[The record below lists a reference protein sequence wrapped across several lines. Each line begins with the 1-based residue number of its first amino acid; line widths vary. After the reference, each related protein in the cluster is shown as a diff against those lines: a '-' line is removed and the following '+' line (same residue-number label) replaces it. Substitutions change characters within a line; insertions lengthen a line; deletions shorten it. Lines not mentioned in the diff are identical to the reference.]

1 MGTGS
6 VFDDITVTGSTTG
19 GVSMSG
25 TTGTTTFGDGT
36 GNDLSLTT
44 TSGSAAAF
52 GLSNAGAVSVP
63 SGGTTNVSATGGPA
77 IDVTGTSGASL
88 AFDDVDSTNSANDG
102 INLDGLNAG
111 TFSATSGDISGA
123 SGISFDLNGG
133 SGAITYP
140 GNIGNG
146 QGSTAEVTGRTGG
159 TVALSGS
166 ITESGDADSTQENGG
181 IALTGNTGGSTVI
194 SNAAKSFNTGEDHA
208 IVMGTSDGHTLTISG
223 GTLDIDTTSGKGLE
237 AATSGTLN
245 VTGTGNTIDSTTGTA
260 LNVSD
265 TDVGATPLIFQRISA
280 NGAANGI
287 RLNNTGA
294 NSALTVT
301 SSGSGTCTNADTS
314 GCTGGAIGN
323 TTGADTTSTSPT
335 GTAVSLDNTRGITLN
350 RMRLHNNSNYGI
362 RGHNVVGLTIADSV
376 VNGTN
381 GTSSLTDHKDSSMR
395 FTELTG
401 ALSITNTDIAGGQFS
416 NIQLINTAGTLNATL
431 TGVNSLAMNQANGG
445 DNALLFE
452 GIETAGVNV
461 TYQNGSV
468 TSARGS
474 MLHYIGGGTG
484 TNSLVLTGNSLINT
498 NPLAN
503 QSTGGGGVSAVGG
516 ARGDTTMNISNN
528 TIRGAKTNA
537 LTVIKQIHLGG
548 SNHSMTATIS
558 GNTIGLTGSANSGS
572 SEGDGMELTGGGQG
586 NTTYNVT
593 NNQIRQ
599 YNSSGIQFVSG
610 LGVAQS
616 GQVNINVSGNMVK
629 EPGNN
634 PLITLLQGIRV
645 DSGVDLGDTFQTCVK
660 FGANDITGS
669 SDAANKDF
677 RLVASQNTT
686 LRQPGYVGG
695 NTDGAAFANYAASLI
710 GGGAQGTAVAN
721 APGTF
726 TGGAS
731 PATCP

>member
-1 MGTGS
+1 LNLSGTATSGVIDSTTVTSSANEGIRVDDDTGS
-6 VFDDITVTGSTTG
+6 LTLDDVNLT
-19 GVSMSG
+19 
-25 TTGTTTFGDGT
+25 TTGTGLDIDSSNDVTVNSSGDADISST
-36 GNDLSLTT
+36 GRALSLTT
-44 TSGSAAAF
+44 VTSNPANMPDVA
-52 GLSNAGAVSVP
+52 LDQVS
-63 SGGTTNVSATGGPA
+63 STGGATGIN
-77 IDVTGTSGASL
+77 IDDIG
-88 AFDDVDSTNSANDG
+88 
-102 INLDGLNAG
+102 AG
-111 TFSATSGDISGA
+111 TFSANAGTLSGHTGA
-123 SGISFDLNGG
+123 EVDVNNG
-133 SGAITYP
+133 SGNVTYP
-140 GNIGNG
+140 GTIGNG
-146 QGSTAEVTGRTGG
+146 SGLSIQITGRSGG
-159 TVALSGS
+159 TIALSGNINDTS
-166 ITESGDADSTQENGG
+166 DAGGG
-181 IALTGNTGGSTVI
+181 IDMSGNTGGSTTF
-194 SNAAKSFNTGEDHA
+194 SGTTKTLNTGASDA
-208 IVMGTSDGHTLTISG
+208 LLFNNSDGHTLTLSG
-223 GTLDIDTTSGKGLE
+223 GGLDIDTTSGKGLE

-245 VTGTGNTIDSTTGTA
+245 VTGTGTTIDTTTGTA
-260 LNVSD
+260 LNVSA
-265 TDVGATPLIFQRISA
+265 TDVGATPLTFQRISA

-301 SSGSGTCTNADTS
+301 SSGAGTCTNADTS

-362 RGHNVVGLTIADSV
+362 RGNNVVGLTIADSV

-401 ALSITNTDIAGGQFS
+401 TLSITNTDIAGGQFS

-468 TSARGS
+468 TSARGQ

-484 TNSLVLTGNSLINT
+484 TNSLVLTGNSLING
-498 NPLAN
+498 NPLTS

-548 SNHSMTATIS
+548 SNHSMTTTIN

-616 GQVNINVSGNMVK
+616 GQVNINVSGNTVK

-645 DSGVDLGDTFQTCVK
+645 DSGVDTADTFQTCVK

-677 RLVASQNTT
+677 RLVASHNTT
-686 LRQPGYVGG
+686 LRQPGYVGAANNG
-695 NTDGAAFANYAASLI
+695 PAFAAYAASLI

-721 APGTF
+721 PPGTF
-726 TGGAS
+726 SGTGS
-731 PATCP
+731 TCP